1 MKDCKLCESI
11 KTGKLHNGRCIVK
24 LDENTYELQ
33 IWEGKPTSEL
43 DYAYELFATT
53 EVKCCP
59 ECGKRLGDMNIE
71 ELDLSED
78 TYNRKKLIL
87 IYLAKLR
94 NSHIMI
100 F

>member
-24 LDENTYELQ
+24 LDNNKYELQ
-33 IWEGKPTSEL
+33 IWQAKPIDEY

-53 EVKCCP
+53 ETKACL
-59 ECGKRLGDMNIE
+59 ECGKRLGDMTIE

-78 TYNRKKLIL
+78 TYNRLKK
-87 IYLAKLR
+87 A
-94 NSHIMI
+94 HIQ
-100 F
+100 